1 MKLLGEEWVQKA
13 DDDLIAAQ
21 KLFRSRTRPLY
32 DVVCFH
38 CQQCAEKYLK
48 AFLQEKETPVPK
60 IHNLTELLDLCK
72 KLDPSLELLRADLK
86 LIDQY
91 SVQVRYPGMNA
102 EKNEAKA
109 ALKAAQTV
117 KAFLRQRLELG

>member
-1 MKLLGEEWVQKA
+1 MKPFSEEWVQKA
-13 DDDLIAAQ
+13 DNDLIAAH
-21 KLFRSRTRPLY
+21 KLFRSRTKPLY

-48 AFLQEKETPVPK
+48 AFLQERETPIPK
-60 IHNLTELLDLCK
+60 IHNLIELLDLCK
-72 KLDPSLELLRADLK
+72 KLDISFELLRADLK

-91 SVQVRYPGMNA
+91 SVQVRYPGMSA

-117 KAFLRQRLELG
+117 KAFIHQRLELD